1 MPKRDSRRLEARRPC
16 ELSAHRRTVH
26 PVMRLRVATRL
37 LDIQRVL
44 VRHGLD
50 EIILATHLF
59 RPLRYAFY
67 LSPATWF
74 ERKKGG
80 PRGERIR
87 LALEELGPIFVKFGQ
102 ALSTRRDLLPRR
114 HRR

>member
-1 MPKRDSRRLEARRPC
+1 M
-16 ELSAHRRTVH
+16 
-26 PVMRLRVATRL
+26 MRLRVTTRL
-37 LDIQRVL
+37 LHIQRVL

-50 EIILATHLF
+50 EIILAMHLF

-74 ERKKGG
+74 ERRKGG

-102 ALSTRRDLLPRR
+102 ALSTRRDL
-114 HRR
+114 

>member
-1 MPKRDSRRLEARRPC
+1 M
-16 ELSAHRRTVH
+16 
-26 PVMRLRVATRL
+26 MRLRVVARL
-37 LDIQRVL
+37 LYIQRVL

-74 ERKKGG
+74 ERRKGG

-87 LALEELGPIFVKFGQ
+87 LALEELGPIFMKFGQ
-102 ALSTRRDLLPRR
+102 ALSTRRATPEELGEIRKLIESNREEREGR
-114 HRR
+114 HERD